1 VSKPIKPAQLQ
12 AALLQLTAGN
22 TAPRTRT
29 TVTSKLDK
37 NLASRYPLRILLAD
51 DNPINQ
57 KVATRL
63 LQQFGFKADIA
74 NNGLAA
80 IGALERQPYDIIFMD
95 VQMPELDGLETTR
108 RIRQRQQ
115 DPSAVAHFHRPIMIV
130 AMTANAM
137 HGDREK
143 CVAAGMDDYIPK
155 PVRPEAIQELIERAG
170 SKIFAPE
177 GRAPSSPSSPSAT
190 PVAENI
196 VPVDMARLSEFSGDM
211 EDGFRELVDLYLTQT
226 TQQLEQLRV
235 AVDNGNGERVNRL
248 AHSCAGASATCGM
261 VAIVPLLRRLEQLGA
276 ENSLADAPQVFLS
289 VAAEFDR
296 IRTFLQTH
304 PKFLSAA

>member
-1 VSKPIKPAQLQ
+1 
-12 AALLQLTAGN
+12 
-22 TAPRTRT
+22 
-29 TVTSKLDK
+29 
-37 NLASRYPLRILLAD
+37 
-51 DNPINQ
+51 
-57 KVATRL
+57 
-63 LQQFGFKADIA
+63 
-74 NNGLAA
+74 
-80 IGALERQPYDIIFMD
+80 
-95 VQMPELDGLETTR
+95 
-108 RIRQRQQ
+108 
-115 DPSAVAHFHRPIMIV
+115 MIV

-155 PVRPEAIQELIERAG
+155 PVRPEAIQELIERVGNKLFG
-170 SKIFAPE
+170 SE
-177 GRAPSSPSSPSAT
+177 GRPSLQSPDPSGSIPSSPSPT

-235 AVDNGNGERVNRL
+235 AVDGGNADRVKSL
-248 AHSCAGASATCGM
+248 AHSCAGASSTCGM
-261 VAIVPLLRRLEQLGA
+261 VGIVPLLRQLEELGG
-276 ENSLADAPQVFLS
+276 ENNLADAPQIYIS
-289 VAAEFDR
+289 VTAEFDR

>member
-1 VSKPIKPAQLQ
+1 
-12 AALLQLTAGN
+12 
-22 TAPRTRT
+22 
-29 TVTSKLDK
+29 
-37 NLASRYPLRILLAD
+37 
-51 DNPINQ
+51 
-57 KVATRL
+57 L

-80 IGALERQPYDIIFMD
+80 IGALERQSYDIIFMD

-155 PVRPEAIQELIERAG
+155 PVRPEAIQELIERVG
-170 SKIFAPE
+170 SKIFPSD
-177 GRAPSSPSSPSAT
+177 GRAPQQSSVPSGLNPSSSSPT

-211 EDGFRELVDLYLTQT
+211 DDGFRELVDLYLTQT

-235 AVDNGNGERVNRL
+235 AVDNGNAERVHRL
-248 AHSCAGASATCGM
+248 AHSCAGASSTCGM
-261 VAIVPLLRRLEQLGA
+261 VGIVPLLRQLEQFGA
-276 ENSLADAPQVFLS
+276 ENSLAEAPQIFLS
-289 VAAEFDR
+289 VTAEFDR